1 MNQEITI
8 KRSSNKTGEC
18 SEIILRDKHNSKL
31 VFKPTI
37 VDNSRDAD
45 ESISGDLIYVKDEFD
60 SHGEIVLSPQK
71 VQKSNHIKINLR
83 TSEVKMLFGYLREL
97 YQVDPNGFGDS
108 LKLISANTEY
118 QAFLNYFDKKPE
130 VLESVIVEHDSFELI
145 KGSQKIL
152 EAIARDT
159 SIMSNLMDVEGAL
172 ENVGYLAQIK
182 SIKHLCSRIEDNLD
196 NEKESFWQDEILAK
210 NTWIL
215 SQIFAEPM
223 IVLEGVKAY
232 LGGKDIDNKNG
243 KIVDFAYKNSLTNH
257 VAFIEIKTPK
267 TKIVGSEYRSQVYS
281 IHPDLTGAVSQVM
294 MYKKIFQED
303 FISIKHRTE
312 NEEFDSVNPK
322 TVVIAGKIKTLSKY
336 ERYSFDLYR
345 RELKDTVIITFDE
358 LLEKINGFINALS
371 NKGY

>member
-18 SEIILRDKHNSKL
+18 SEIILRDKHNAKL
-31 VFKPTI
+31 IFKPTI

-45 ESISGDLIYVKDEFD
+45 ESISGDLIYIKDEFD
-60 SHGEIVLSPQK
+60 SNGEIVLSPQK
-71 VQKSNHIKINLR
+71 VQKSNHMKISLR

-97 YQVDPNGFGDS
+97 YQVDPNGFGAS

-152 EAIARDT
+152 EAIARDK

-232 LGGKDIDNKNG
+232 LGGKDIYNKNG

-267 TKIVGSEYRSQVYS
+267 TKLVGSEYRSQVYS

-322 TVVIAGKIKTLSKY
+322 TVVIAGKIKTLNKY

-371 NKGY
+371 NRGY

>member
-18 SEIILRDKHNSKL
+18 SEIILRDKHNAKL
-31 VFKPTI
+31 IFKPTI

-45 ESISGDLIYVKDEFD
+45 ESISGDLIYIKDEFD
-60 SHGEIVLSPQK
+60 SNGEIVLSPQK
-71 VQKSNHIKINLR
+71 VQKSNHMKISLR

-97 YQVDPNGFGDS
+97 YQVDPNGFGAS

-152 EAIARDT
+152 EAIARDK

-232 LGGKDIDNKNG
+232 LGVKTSIIRMGRL
-243 KIVDFAYKNSLTNH
+243 LTL
-257 VAFIEIKTPK
+257 
-267 TKIVGSEYRSQVYS
+267 
-281 IHPDLTGAVSQVM
+281 LT
-294 MYKKIFQED
+294 
-303 FISIKHRTE
+303 RT
-312 NEEFDSVNPK
+312 
-322 TVVIAGKIKTLSKY
+322 L
-336 ERYSFDLYR
+336 
-345 RELKDTVIITFDE
+345 
-358 LLEKINGFINALS
+358 
-371 NKGY
+371 